1 MFLATVPL
9 SSSFR
14 RSRKNCLMDRK
25 NKRNEENAFS
35 SFFFSSVDVNE
46 LALAAGWGAVIFMK
60 TTFNKRLID

>member
-1 MFLATVPL
+1 
-9 SSSFR
+9 
-14 RSRKNCLMDRK
+14 MDRK